1 MRFFLTGALILPLV
15 SGGGCGSSPSGG
27 GSGGGSATGGAAS
40 GGHASGGSASGGT
53 TQGSGGSA
61 AGSGGATQGSGG
73 TPAGSG
79 GAPQGSGG
87 APAGSGGTPAGSG
100 GMAPGSGGA
109 ASGGANGSG
118 GAVGSGS
125 GGSASGGSGTG
136 SGGSANGGSG
146 AGGRA
151 TGGGAGGGPS
161 GGTGGAAGGSSGGC
175 PADATFCSGFET
187 TEFPTGA
194 KYVTYQ
200 GSNNP
205 SAWTSSFAVDTAV
218 FRNGKSSLRVR
229 SKKEA
234 NPPTEAYRMLSVPAP
249 GAAFWV
255 HFYLRSDIELGTAER
270 VHNQFGGAAG
280 SADPN
285 EPTALEFAEDRSVA
299 FNSHDDVRR
308 PDGFSFDKPYL
319 LPPNTWYCIELGF
332 DSATRHQVM
341 YVDGTKRIDATDYPA
356 AASIKSPFAV
366 YNFGLRDYHGFDGAM
381 WIDDMIVSK
390 TRVPCPTP

>member
-1 MRFFLTGALILPLV
+1 MPLVPRPTNSVMCAFLAGALTLPLV
-15 SGGGCGSSPSGG
+15 LGGGCGSSPSGG

-40 GGHASGGSASGGT
+40 GGHGTGGAASGGT
-53 TQGSGGSA
+53 TQGSGGS
-61 AGSGGATQGSGG
+61 
-73 TPAGSG
+73 
-79 GAPQGSGG
+79 
-87 APAGSGGTPAGSG
+87 PAGSG
-100 GMAPGSGGA
+100 GMAQGSGGA

-118 GAVGSGS
+118 GTGGSIGSGGALGSGGSASGGTGSGS
-125 GGSASGGSGTG
+125 GGSASGGSG
-136 SGGSANGGSG
+136 SGGQ
-146 AGGRA
+146 A
-151 TGGGAGGGPS
+151 TGGGAGGGGAA
-161 GGTGGAAGGSSGGC
+161 GGTTGATGGAAGGSSGGC

-187 TEFPTGA
+187 TEFPANA

-205 SAWTSSFAVDTAV
+205 SAWTSSFAVDTTV

-234 NPPTEAYRMLSVPAP
+234 SPPTEAYRMLSVPAP
-249 GAAFWV
+249 GPAFWV

-308 PDGFSFDKPYL
+308 PDGYSFDKPYL

-341 YVDGTKRIDATDYPA
+341 YVDGTKRIDATDYPT

-390 TRVPCPTP
+390 TRVPCPSP